1 MARGDDEPIVIG
13 QGAGDED
20 RYSRFELISWWD
32 QARLRDARV
41 LVVGAGALGNEIL
54 KNLALVGAGHVLV
67 ADMDSVEMSNLSR
80 SVLFRAGDEGRPK
93 AEVAAAAARRIN
105 PDVAARG
112 LVCNAVYSL
121 GLGVYRWADVVLG
134 GLDNREAR
142 LHVNRAAWQANTPWI
157 DGAIERLQGTARV
170 FSPPGG
176 ACYECTMGP
185 TDWDMLERRRSCAL
199 LKREELEGGKV
210 PTTPTAASV
219 VAGIQVQEA
228 LKLLHGEQTMA
239 GRGFV
244 FDGQNYDSYMV
255 GYPRKEDCM
264 SHDTF
269 DPVEA
274 VDWSARGVRVG
285 EVLEYARSAL
295 GPEAVLDLRVE
306 IVRRLECPECGQG
319 RDVFRSAG
327 EITAEAAACP
337 KCSAPCRPEF
347 MHSLDGSEGL
357 GERTLAEVGVPPF
370 DVIAARSGMQRVFWE
385 LTADAPEVLGE
396 LFEARGSES

>member
-1 MARGDDEPIVIG
+1 MAREDNDRIVIG
-13 QGAGDED
+13 GNAGGEG

-32 QARLRDARV
+32 QARLHRARV

-54 KNLALVGAGHVLV
+54 KNLALVGAGRVLV

-80 SVLFRAGDEGRPK
+80 SVLFRPEDEGRPK
-93 AEVAAAAARRIN
+93 AEVVAAAATRIN

-112 LVCNAVYSL
+112 LVCNAVYAL
-121 GLGVYRWADVVLG
+121 GLGAYRWADVVLG

-142 LHVNRAAWQANTPWI
+142 LYVNRAAWQANTPWI

-170 FSPPGG
+170 FMPPEG

-185 TDWDMLERRRSCAL
+185 ADWDMLERRRSCAL
-199 LKREELEGGKV
+199 LKREELAGGKV

-228 LKLLHGEQTMA
+228 LKLLHGEETMA

-244 FDGQNYDSYMV
+244 FDGQNYDSYMI

-269 DPVEA
+269 GSVEST
-274 VDWSARGVRVG
+274 DWSARGVTVG
-285 EVLEYARSAL
+285 QALDRARSEL
-295 GPEAVLDLRVE
+295 GAEAVLDLRVE
-306 IVRRLECPECGQG
+306 IVRRLECPECG
-319 RDVFRSAG
+319 DSEDLFRSVG
-327 EITAEAAACP
+327 ELSAEQAACP
-337 KCSAPCRPEF
+337 KCSAHRRPDF
-347 MHSLDGSEGL
+347 LHSLDGSEGL
-357 GERTLAEVGVPPF
+357 EELSLAEVGVPLF
-370 DVIAARSGMQRVFWE
+370 DVITARSGMQRVFWE
-385 LTADAPEVLGE
+385 LSADAPEVLGE
-396 LFEARGSES
+396 LYERQESGP